1 MFLKMK
7 KKIVNEANLQ
17 CFDFSPALI
26 RMTSRQ
32 LGRDS
37 QVWDPGARILIYSEH
52 NNNNNINTVTGR
64 NPSGGH
70 LNVCAN
76 FNAKEKIRCLMQSS
90 KPVSTRASPNKSQDS
105 GFSDSGESESSS
117 NNSEGNKGEE
127 KCGSGLVCNKSQ
139 DT

>member
-1 MFLKMK
+1 
-7 KKIVNEANLQ
+7 
-17 CFDFSPALI
+17 
-26 RMTSRQ
+26 MTSRH

-52 NNNNNINTVTGR
+52 NSNNINKNNNSSTVTGR

-76 FNAKEKIRCLMQSS
+76 FNAKEKNRSMMHQSS

-117 NNSEGNKGEE
+117 SNNSERNKGEE
-127 KCGSGLVCNKSQ
+127 KRSLGLECEINHY
-139 DT
+139 T